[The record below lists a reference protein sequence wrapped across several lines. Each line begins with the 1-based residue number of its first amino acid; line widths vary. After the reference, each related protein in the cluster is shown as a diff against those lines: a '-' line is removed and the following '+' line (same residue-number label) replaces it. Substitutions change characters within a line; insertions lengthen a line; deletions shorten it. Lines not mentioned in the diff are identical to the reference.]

1 MCHTRS
7 NGKTISS
14 GIDRSPMA
22 GAFHRGCRELF
33 RVHWDH
39 KADKK
44 EFEAE
49 EGGASGGSSTLVDSL
64 ETQQRY
70 YEKYQQEHYEEK
82 IDEGNEEENEGVE
95 GNEVS
100 LNN

>member
-1 MCHTRS
+1 
-7 NGKTISS
+7 
-14 GIDRSPMA
+14 
-22 GAFHRGCRELF
+22 
-33 RVHWDH
+33 
-39 KADKK
+39 
-44 EFEAE
+44 
-49 EGGASGGSSTLVDSL
+49 VDSL